1 MRERG
6 GAPIGQSGVVTSGA
20 TESHSMQLATG
31 SQESSSH
38 LSILSSLSE
47 DLSLQGFSVFWKIS
61 ISVGR
66 VEEVVVASPDPY
78 LHCLQFLQISP
89 WTTFSLLTISLCGIV
104 GWGVGGG
111 LGSVALLDSHL
122 QALFTFGR
130 CSRCYR
136 IVPWQK
142 SSQWNW
148 LRGNYVDYWGQ
159 QQTVNPREGWA

>member
-1 MRERG
+1 MHNTQKYTYTVLTVSFVHTLNCVGEMRERG

-61 ISVGR
+61 ISVGG
-66 VEEVVVASPDPY
+66 VEEVEVASLNPY

-89 WTTFSLLTISLCGIV
+89 WTTFSLFKDISM
-104 GWGVGGG
+104 WYSGVGRGG
-111 LGSVALLDSHL
+111 WVGVSCLIRLTSP
-122 QALFTFGR
+122 
-130 CSRCYR
+130 CSLHFR
-136 IVPWQK
+136 K
-142 SSQWNW
+142 M
-148 LRGNYVDYWGQ
+148 
-159 QQTVNPREGWA
+159 